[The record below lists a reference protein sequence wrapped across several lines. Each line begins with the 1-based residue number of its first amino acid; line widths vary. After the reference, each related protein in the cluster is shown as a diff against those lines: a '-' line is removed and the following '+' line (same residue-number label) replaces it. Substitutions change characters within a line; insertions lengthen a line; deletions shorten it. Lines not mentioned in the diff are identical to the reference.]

1 MVDWNDVLNES
12 VLALMKIIL
21 PILVTMILK
30 WLLQAWATL
39 KAEKPSL
46 ASMIEECAMIGYHA
60 AEDYFHD
67 VKDANGEDKMNYAV
81 AIAGDYLTKVFGET
95 APEEI
100 LHSAISTYGSDTGL
114 FSWTEGGDHEEE
126 HSVMGFVQ

>member
-1 MVDWNDVLNES
+1 MVDWNEVMSQS

-30 WLLQAWATL
+30 WVLQAWYTL
-39 KAEKPSL
+39 KTEKPSL

-60 AEDYFHD
+60 AEDYFHS
-67 VKDANGEDKMNYAV
+67 AESATGEDKMNYAIE
-81 AIAGDYLTKVFGET
+81 IAGNYLNQVFGET
-95 APEEI
+95 TSDEV

-114 FSWTEGGDHEEE
+114 FSWTEGGPDEED
-126 HSVMGFVQ
+126 HSVMGFLK